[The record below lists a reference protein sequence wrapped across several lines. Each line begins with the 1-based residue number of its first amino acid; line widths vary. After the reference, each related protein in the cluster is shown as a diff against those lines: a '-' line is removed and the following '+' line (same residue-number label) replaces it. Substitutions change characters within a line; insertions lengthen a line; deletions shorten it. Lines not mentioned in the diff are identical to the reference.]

1 MGIPTT
7 GIGRQLWYADVL
19 QSEEEDLAKQGIEYA
34 QTSLDEARGDAKS
47 EQDAIGLPAPTKR
60 LTEWWT
66 AGGFG
71 WLVGVLL
78 IIAGAGLARRQA
90 TADSVGDSSEGGSAN
105 VDFLESVCGL
115 LRDGLRSSRHPSP
128 SLEWTWTRPRLVR
141 KSIRLWPSSC
151 YLLLMLVDGMSRDMD
166 SAVFAEYFGLFAA
179 GERNLAR
186 CWSALTDGHSEVA
199 RVALVR
205 FERPLGSRR
214 GPGKGGRQSRLALGA
229 DQGASRG
236 LAVVG
241 SPTNSG
247 IPERG
252 AAFEHDGTGLVWY
265 LRKERSVSLDSGA
278 RSVARWTGHLIPLGE
293 TPGAR
298 MILTFPGPSLTGLW
312 SISARVHASK
322 PQEYFPGPS
331 ITPLGRTRLTEH
343 FPGKSGMVAF
353 PLDTAI

>member
-1 MGIPTT
+1 MQRLLPYLLLLVGISMAAAFGARNGDTHNRYRAAT
-7 GIGRQLWYADVL
+7 WYADVL

-105 VDFLESVCGL
+105 VDFLESVRAAQG
-115 LRDGLRSSRHPSP
+115 R
-128 SLEWTWTRPRLVR
+128 LEVLAA
-141 KSIRLWPSSC
+141 SIAELGMDVDAPEAREEIDKIVAE
-151 YLLLMLVDGMSRDMD
+151 LLLPVVDARGRYVARHGL
-166 SAVFAEYFGLFAA
+166 AVFAEYFGLFAA

-205 FERPLGSRR
+205 SREAFA
-214 GPGKGGRQSRLALGA
+214 GAEEAWVKADASLA
-229 DQGASRG
+229 
-236 LAVVG
+236 
-241 SPTNSG
+241 
-247 IPERG
+247 
-252 AAFEHDGTGLVWY
+252 
-265 LRKERSVSLDSGA
+265 
-278 RSVARWTGHLIPLGE
+278 
-293 TPGAR
+293 
-298 MILTFPGPSLTGLW
+298 
-312 SISARVHASK
+312 
-322 PQEYFPGPS
+322 
-331 ITPLGRTRLTEH
+331 
-343 FPGKSGMVAF
+343 
-353 PLDTAI
+353 

>member
-1 MGIPTT
+1 MQRLLPYLLLLVGISMAAAFGARNGDTHNRYRAAT
-7 GIGRQLWYADVL
+7 WYADVL

-105 VDFLESVCGL
+105 VDFLERCGP

-128 SLEWTWTRPRLVR
+128 SLEWTWTRPRLAR

-166 SAVFAEYFGLFAA
+166 SPFLP
-179 GERNLAR
+179 
-186 CWSALTDGHSEVA
+186 SI
-199 RVALVR
+199 LVYLR
-205 FERPLGSRR
+205 LGS
-214 GPGKGGRQSRLALGA
+214 
-229 DQGASRG
+229 
-236 LAVVG
+236 V
-241 SPTNSG
+241 
-247 IPERG
+247 I
-252 AAFEHDGTGLVWY
+252 
-265 LRKERSVSLDSGA
+265 
-278 RSVARWTGHLIPLGE
+278 
-293 TPGAR
+293 
-298 MILTFPGPSLTGLW
+298 
-312 SISARVHASK
+312 
-322 PQEYFPGPS
+322 
-331 ITPLGRTRLTEH
+331 
-343 FPGKSGMVAF
+343 
-353 PLDTAI
+353 